1 MSARAASYADRRA
14 RADARREERG
24 EIQDPAV
31 VLEAAAAFLAIR
43 PRSVDETRR
52 RLRHLKY
59 PVGPVDVVI
68 DRLLEFGYLDDAAF
82 ARSWVESRDRA
93 RPRGES
99 ALRRELMLK
108 GIDREVIDEVLAER
122 ADRSDPGAADA
133 RAAGR
138 VGVVPRQRQADDA
151 DEVAAGRL
159 LERRAASLR
168 RGPDP
173 RKRRQK
179 AYALLARN
187 GFDPGVC
194 ARVATAFVARIE
206 LGDPPDGGETHAV

>member
-1 MSARAASYADRRA
+1 VSARAATYADRRA
-14 RADARREERG
+14 SIDARRAERATI
-24 EIQDPAV
+24 EDPSV
-31 VLEAAAAFLAIR
+31 VLEAAAAFLAVR

-52 RLRHLKY
+52 RLRQLGY

-68 DRLLEFGYLDDAAF
+68 GRLLEFGYLDDAAF
-82 ARSWVESRDRA
+82 ARTWVESRDRA

-108 GIDREVIDEVLAER
+108 GVDRDVISEVLAER
-122 ADRSDPGAADA
+122 TEASHGRP
-133 RAAGR
+133 AAGAEA
-138 VGVVPRQRQADDA
+138 VAARQEPDGA

-168 RGPDP
+168 RDPDP

-187 GFDPGVC
+187 GFDPGIC
-194 ARVATAFVARIE
+194 TRVATAFVAGIE
-206 LGDPPDGGETHAV
+206 PGDASDDGDSDVV